1 MEEIK
6 FEGMQ
11 KLMSSVERAKLVGLI
26 KEPQEITITEK
37 KNILTKG
44 IVLGGFIVLFGAVLY
59 VFINSVIEEKKLK
72 NKNSI

>member
-26 KEPQEITITEK
+26 KEPQEINITEK
-37 KNILTKG
+37 KNILSNG

>member
-11 KLMSSVERAKLVGLI
+11 KLMSSVERGKLVGLI

-37 KNILTKG
+37 NNILNKG
-44 IVLGGFIVLFGAVLY
+44 IVIGAILIFITIVIVLQ
-59 VFINSVIEEKKLK
+59 IDSRKKDEKA
-72 NKNSI
+72 

>member
-26 KEPQEITITEK
+26 KQPQEITITEK
-37 KNILTKG
+37 NNILNKG
-44 IVLGGFIVLFGAVLY
+44 IVIGAILIFITVVIVLQ
-59 VFINSVIEEKKLK
+59 IDSRKKDEKA
-72 NKNSI
+72 SE